1 MYVESKVELNLP
13 KSKLLNLI
21 REPGNLHKYHPFC
34 KKNEIINWPGNGSVD
49 HLEYHNGMKFNRKFY
64 NWTDNGYDLRI
75 GGKRNMA
82 TVNWVVE
89 GDENRS
95 SLRVRINPN
104 IKNYIPIENT
114 LIQRLFWLLYI
125 KPMLQSYINHVIKGF
140 NHYMKTELMFYK
152 INLALIDGFPNR
164 YK

>member
-13 KSKLLNLI
+13 KSKILNLI
-21 REPGNLHKYHPFC
+21 REPGNLNKYHPFC

-49 HLEYHNGMKFNRKFY
+49 HLEYHNGMKFNREFY

-82 TVNWVVE
+82 IVNWVVE
-89 GDENRS
+89 GDESGS
-95 SLRVRINPN
+95 SLTVRINPN
-104 IKNYIPIENT
+104 IKNYILIENR
-114 LIQRLFWLLYI
+114 LIQRLFWFLYI

-140 NHYMKTELMFYK
+140 NHFMKTETNVL
-152 INLALIDGFPNR
+152 PNQFGTHR
-164 YK
+164 WFS

>member
-1 MYVESKVELNLP
+1 MYVESKVELNSP
-13 KSKLLNLI
+13 KSKILNLI
-21 REPGNLHKYHPFC
+21 REPGNLNKYHPFC

-49 HLEYHNGMKFNRKFY
+49 HLEYHNGMKFNREFY

-82 TVNWVVE
+82 IVNWVVE
-89 GDENRS
+89 GDESGS

-104 IKNYIPIENT
+104 IKNYIPIENR
-114 LIQRLFWLLYI
+114 LIQRLFWFLYI

-140 NHYMKTELMFYK
+140 NHFMKTETNVL
-152 INLALIDGFPNR
+152 PNQFGTHR
-164 YK
+164 WFS

>member
-13 KSKLLNLI
+13 KSNILNLI
-21 REPGNLHKYHPFC
+21 REPGNLNKFHPFC

-49 HLEYHNGMKFNRKFY
+49 RLEYHNGMKFNREFY
-64 NWTDNGYDLRI
+64 NWTDDGYDLRI

-82 TVNWVVE
+82 IVNWIVE

-104 IKNYIPIENT
+104 IKNYIPIENK
-114 LIQRLFWLLYI
+114 LIQRLFWFLYI

-140 NHYMKTELMFYK
+140 NHYMKTETNVFR
-152 INLALIDGFPNR
+152 NQFGTHRWFS
-164 YK
+164 

>member
-13 KSKLLNLI
+13 KCKLLNLI

-49 HLEYHNGMKFNRKFY
+49 HLEYHNGMKFNREFY

-82 TVNWVVE
+82 VVNWVVE
-89 GDENRS
+89 GDESKS
-95 SLRVRINPN
+95 SLRIRINPN
-104 IKNYIPIENT
+104 IENYIPIKNI
-114 LIQRLFWLLYI
+114 LIQKLFWFIYI
-125 KPMLQSYINHVIKGF
+125 KPMLQSYINHVIRGF
-140 NHYMKTELMFYK
+140 NHYMKTETYVSRNQF
-152 INLALIDGFPNR
+152 GTHRWFS
-164 YK
+164 

>member
-13 KSKLLNLI
+13 KSKILNLI
-21 REPGNLHKYHPFC
+21 REPGNLNKYHPFC

-49 HLEYHNGMKFNRKFY
+49 HLEYHNGMKFNREFY

-82 TVNWVVE
+82 IVNWVVN
-89 GDENRS
+89 DESRS

-104 IKNYIPIENT
+104 IKNYIPIENR
-114 LIQRLFWLLYI
+114 LIQRLFWFLYI

-140 NHYMKTELMFYK
+140 NHYMKTETNVLPKSIWYS
-152 INLALIDGFPNR
+152 
-164 YK
+164 

>member
-49 HLEYHNGMKFNRKFY
+49 HLEYHNGMKFNREFY
-64 NWTDNGYDLRI
+64 NWNDNGYDLRI

-89 GDENRS
+89 GDENIS

-140 NHYMKTELMFYK
+140 NHYMKTETNVLQNQF
-152 INLALIDGFPNR
+152 GTHRWFS
-164 YK
+164 

>member
-13 KSKLLNLI
+13 KSKILNLI
-21 REPGNLHKYHPFC
+21 REPGNLNKYHPFC

-49 HLEYHNGMKFNRKFY
+49 HLEYHNGMKFNREFY

-82 TVNWVVE
+82 IVNWVVE
-89 GDENRS
+89 GDERSS

-104 IKNYIPIENT
+104 IKNYIPINNR
-114 LIQRLFWLLYI
+114 LIQRLFWFLYI

-140 NHYMKTELMFYK
+140 SHYMNTDTNVFR
-152 INLALIDGFPNR
+152 NQFGTHRWFS
-164 YK
+164 

>member
-13 KSKLLNLI
+13 KSKILNLI
-21 REPGNLHKYHPFC
+21 REPGNLNKYHPFC

-49 HLEYHNGMKFNRKFY
+49 HLEYHNGMKFNREFY
-64 NWTDNGYDLRI
+64 NWTDNGYDLKI

-82 TVNWVVE
+82 VVNWVVE

-104 IKNYIPIENT
+104 IKNYIPIENI
-114 LIQRLFWLLYI
+114 LIQRLFWFLYI
-125 KPMLQSYINHVIKGF
+125 KPMLQSYSNHVIKGF
-140 NHYMKTELMFYK
+140 NHFMKTETNVLRNQF
-152 INLALIDGFPNR
+152 GTHRWFS
-164 YK
+164 

>member
-13 KSKLLNLI
+13 KSKILNLI
-21 REPGNLHKYHPFC
+21 REPGNLNKYHPFC

-49 HLEYHNGMKFNRKFY
+49 HLEYHNGMKFNREFY

-82 TVNWVVE
+82 IVNWVVE
-89 GDENRS
+89 GDEIRS

-104 IKNYIPIENT
+104 IKNYILIENR
-114 LIQRLFWLLYI
+114 LIQRLFWFLYI

-140 NHYMKTELMFYK
+140 NHFMKTETNVL
-152 INLALIDGFPNR
+152 PNQFGTHR
-164 YK
+164 WFS

>member
-13 KSKLLNLI
+13 KSKILNLI
-21 REPGNLHKYHPFC
+21 REPGNLNKYHPFC

-49 HLEYHNGMKFNRKFY
+49 HLEYHNGMKFNREFY

-82 TVNWVVE
+82 IVNWVVE
-89 GDENRS
+89 GDESRS
-95 SLRVRINPN
+95 SLTVRINPN
-104 IKNYIPIENT
+104 IKNYILIENR
-114 LIQRLFWLLYI
+114 LIQRLFWFLYI

-140 NHYMKTELMFYK
+140 NHFMKTETNVL
-152 INLALIDGFPNR
+152 PNQFGTHR
-164 YK
+164 WFS

>member
-13 KSKLLNLI
+13 KSKILNLI
-21 REPGNLHKYHPFC
+21 REPGNLNKYHPFC

-49 HLEYHNGMKFNRKFY
+49 HLEYHNGMKFNREFY

-82 TVNWVVE
+82 IVNWVVE
-89 GDENRS
+89 GDEIRS

-104 IKNYIPIENT
+104 IKNYIQIENR
-114 LIQRLFWLLYI
+114 LIQRLFWFLYI

-140 NHYMKTELMFYK
+140 NHFMKTETNVL
-152 INLALIDGFPNR
+152 PNQFGSHR
-164 YK
+164 WFS

>member
-13 KSKLLNLI
+13 KSKILNLI
-21 REPGNLHKYHPFC
+21 REPGNLNKYHPFC
-34 KKNEIINWPGNGSVD
+34 KKNEIINWPGDGSVD
-49 HLEYHNGMKFNRKFY
+49 HLEYHNGMKFNREFY

-82 TVNWVVE
+82 IVNWVVE
-89 GDENRS
+89 GDEGRS

-104 IKNYIPIENT
+104 IKNYIHIENR
-114 LIQRLFWLLYI
+114 LIERLFWFLYI

-140 NHYMKTELMFYK
+140 NHFMKTETNVL
-152 INLALIDGFPNR
+152 PNQFGSHR
-164 YK
+164 WFS

>member
-13 KSKLLNLI
+13 KSKILNLI
-21 REPGNLHKYHPFC
+21 REPGNLNKYHPFC

-49 HLEYHNGMKFNRKFY
+49 HLEYHNGMKFNREFY

-82 TVNWVVE
+82 IVNWVVE
-89 GDENRS
+89 GDEIRS

-104 IKNYIPIENT
+104 IKNYIPIENR
-114 LIQRLFWLLYI
+114 LIQRLFWFLYI

-140 NHYMKTELMFYK
+140 NHFMKTETNVL
-152 INLALIDGFPNR
+152 PNQFGTHR
-164 YK
+164 WFS